1 MLYYSLT
8 PAYDLNKRAIV
19 TYIGLSPSHV
29 CCLSPQLR
37 PSSFARIL
45 FDVMHGVGTLARRQ
59 SIGHVL
65 FPTMSRI

>member
-19 TYIGLSPSHV
+19 TYIG
-29 CCLSPQLR
+29 LSPQLR